1 MSRRGRS
8 SPGRLVSESEQTAP
22 EGGLFTLT
30 VLTEGI
36 RTPDIRDHNAT
47 L

>member
-1 MSRRGRS
+1 MTGR
-8 SPGRLVSESEQTAP
+8 PGPVIFKY
-22 EGGLFTLT
+22 G
-30 VLTEGI
+30 LTEGI